1 MIVLGGRTNTVGENV
16 QMEVYETESSEWKK
30 FNSLQRFRHTV
41 WAIDNFVYMHGGF
54 ENETPNIPTNSIVK
68 IDLAQLFRT
77 APALMTKLEQAIG
90 GGRAG
95 SNASS
100 RTGST
105 SPSDQSRANTPP
117 LQSIAKQNERIRI
130 GRAEVEVAV
139 GEKPKI
145 VALHELEDEKNKGLG
160 RKLPDPYKQ
169 KQINSIDTLYSL
181 FLNHLLRPREWSAQF
196 DGNGYFAFRRE
207 HIIALADE
215 CQKVLEE
222 QPMVLRVD
230 APIKVFGDIH
240 GQYQDLMR
248 FFDLWGC
255 PSENGD
261 IECFDYLFLGDYVD
275 RGSHSLETICL
286 LMALKVKYPEK
297 IHLLRGNHE
306 DKWINNAFGFA
317 EECSNRLGEDPAEPD
332 SVFNKINDLFDWL
345 PLAAL
350 IEDKIVC
357 LHGGIGSTLVSIEQI
372 EQIGRPLE
380 VIHEVSTPE

>member
-1 MIVLGGRTNTVGENV
+1 
-16 QMEVYETESSEWKK
+16 
-30 FNSLQRFRHTV
+30 
-41 WAIDNFVYMHGGF
+41 
-54 ENETPNIPTNSIVK
+54 
-68 IDLAQLFRT
+68 
-77 APALMTKLEQAIG
+77 MTKLEQAIG
-90 GGRAG
+90 GGRG
-95 SNASS
+95 GASS
-100 RTGST
+100 SASNRTGST
-105 SPSDQSRANTPP
+105 SPSDNSRATTPP

-130 GRAEVEVAV
+130 GKAEVEISA

-145 VALHELEDEKNKGLG
+145 VSLHELEEEKNKGLV
-160 RKLPDPYKQ
+160 RKMQDPYKQ

-215 CQKVLEE
+215 CQKCLEE

-357 LHGGIGSTLVSIEQI
+357 LHGGIGSTLVSIE
-372 EQIGRPLE
+372 
-380 VIHEVSTPE
+380 